1 MKPRGSVRLPLRTS
15 WSSFQNG
22 ITAMRRTEK
31 VPVPPET
38 RYRRGK
44 VWVPGVRLVTR
55 NEAPQRMPPLNE
67 WLMDDMSEAATVV
80 APEISNATPDRVG
93 RRPGVLLQL
102 G

>member
-38 RYRRGK
+38 RYRRVK
-44 VWVPGVRLVTR
+44 VLVPGVRLVTS

-67 WLMDDMSEAATVV
+67 WLMDDMSEAGIVGAS
-80 APEISNATPDRVG
+80 EISNATQDRLG
-93 RRPGVLLQL
+93 RLPGLLL
-102 G
+102 KLA